1 MLKTPILYNSS
12 TFLRQFFVQTN
23 NRIRNPD
30 SQSNTTGFLQYRKLT
45 PSVGAPVP
53 LPLELKKREKVAQ
66 TVVPG
71 SQFWAPP
78 STPPPPGAKKKGRG
92 WPQL

>member
-30 SQSNTTGFLQYRKLT
+30 PQSNTTGFLHSTVSQTYAVSWG
-45 PSVGAPVP
+45 PS
-53 LPLELKKREKVAQ
+53 
-66 TVVPG
+66 
-71 SQFWAPP
+71 
-78 STPPPPGAKKKGRG
+78 PPPLGAKEKGEGGPHCSPR
-92 WPQL
+92 